1 VNQIFFE
8 TLRQAKRA
16 IIAVVGFTVIALGIV
31 MLVTPGP
38 GWLLIFF
45 GLSVLAVE
53 FVWARAMLKWLQRK
67 GTEIKDAIFGSGKVR
82 NESDPTPPA
91 DAPHIAP

>member
-1 VNQIFFE
+1 VHRFFFE
-8 TLRQAKRA
+8 TLRQGKRA

-53 FVWARAMLKWLQRK
+53 FVWARAMLKRLKRK
-67 GTEIKDAIFGSGKVR
+67 GSEIKDAIFGSGKPG
-82 NESDPTPPA
+82 NEIDPKPPT
-91 DAPHIAP
+91 DAPCIAP